1 MTTGDRTDLFT
12 KGVHHVSIN
21 VDDVEAN
28 LAFYTDTLGF
38 EQVARPDLGIGGA
51 WLQMGPQQLHLVELP
66 LMEGFGPHFAIAVDD
81 IHGARD
87 VLIERGVDVS
97 EPRPIE
103 GVCLQAF
110 FKDPAGNQIELNQP
124 SAPVSPL

>member
-1 MTTGDRTDLFT
+1 MATTDMFT

-21 VDDVEAN
+21 VDDVESN
-28 LAFYTDTLGF
+28 RDFYVDKLGF
-38 EQVARPDLGIGGA
+38 GQIERPDLGIGGV

-66 LMEGFGPHFAIAVDD
+66 LMEGFGPHFAIPVDD
-81 IHGARD
+81 IESARS
-87 VLIERGVDVS
+87 VLAERGVEVS
-97 EPRPIE
+97 EARPIE

-124 SAPVSPL
+124 L